1 MKQFRSIL
9 SVAFAV
15 LVLFSSSSF
24 MVGVHLCGGHV
35 QDVALF
41 TKSEGCAME
50 KKMPPCHKHESKPCC
65 EDETILHQG
74 EDFQAS
80 VTNISLAPIPA
91 MDMELPSVLISEV
104 IPSAPVARI
113 QYYNYDPPLRDN
125 DLTVSLQ
132 VFLI

>member
-1 MKQFRSIL
+1 MKQYRSIL
-9 SVAFAV
+9 SAMFAF

-24 MVGVHLCGGHV
+24 MVGVHLCRGHV
-35 QDVALF
+35 QNIALF

-74 EDFQAS
+74 EDFQTSATDITLS
-80 VTNISLAPIPA
+80 AGPVS
-91 MDMELPSVLISEV
+91 DMELGPVLISEV
-104 IPSAPVARI
+104 IPSIPVLQTRF
-113 QYYNYDPPLRDN
+113 YNYDPPLRDT
-125 DLTVSLQ
+125 DLTISFL

>member
-9 SVAFAV
+9 SVTFAV

-24 MVGVHLCGGHV
+24 MVGVHRCGGHV
-35 QDVALF
+35 QDIALF
-41 TKSEGCAME
+41 TKSAGCAME

-80 VTNISLAPIPA
+80 VTDITLAVVPV
-91 MDMELPSVLISEV
+91 MDMELPSILISEV
-104 IPSAPVARI
+104 IPSAPVSRTRFY
-113 QYYNYDPPLRDN
+113 QYDPPLRDN